1 MKSVMDLH
9 THTIASGHAYNTMR
23 EMAKAAADKGLE
35 VLGITEHAPAMPGTC
50 HNYYFHNL
58 KIVPREM
65 YGVKLLLGCEANIRN
80 YDGELDLSQKE
91 LAQLDLV
98 IASLHLPCVKP
109 GTAEENT
116 RAYLKVMENPYVDI
130 IGHPD
135 DGRFPADYEKLVRGA
150 KEYGKII
157 ELNNN
162 SLSPLSFRANTDV
175 NDMEILKYCKEYQVP
190 IVVSSDAHLDLRIGV
205 FDDAETLLEKIQ
217 FPQELI
223 INRSYDALKPYLHK

>member
-23 EMAKAAADKGLE
+23 EMAKAAAEKGLE

-65 YGVKLLLGCEANIRN
+65 YGVKLLLGCEANICS
-80 YDGELDLSQKE
+80 YDGKLDLRPKE

-98 IASLHLPCVKP
+98 IASLHLPCIKP
-109 GTAEENT
+109 GTVEENT
-116 RAYLKVMENPYVDI
+116 RAYLKAMENPYVNI

-135 DGRFPADYEKLVRGA
+135 DGRFPTDYEKLVRGA
-150 KEYGKII
+150 KEHGKII

-162 SLSPLSFRANTDV
+162 SLNPKNTRKNTEANDI
-175 NDMEILKYCKEYQVP
+175 EILRYCMEYQVP
-190 IVVSSDAHLDLRIGV
+190 IVVSSDAHLDLYIGV
-205 FDDAETLLEKIQ
+205 YDYAEPLLEKLQ
-217 FPQELI
+217 FPEELI
-223 INRSYDALKPYLHK
+223 VNRSYGALKPYLNK